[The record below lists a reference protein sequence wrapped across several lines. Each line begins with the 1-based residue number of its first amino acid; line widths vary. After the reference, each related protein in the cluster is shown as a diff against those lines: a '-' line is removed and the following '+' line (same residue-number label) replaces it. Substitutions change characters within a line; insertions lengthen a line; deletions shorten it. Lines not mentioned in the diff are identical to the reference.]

1 MMTTTT
7 ENPMVA
13 QVKSLPELIRSQ
25 FKTIDRQVR
34 QLMSHEDSLSVKR
47 IVIVG
52 CGDSH
57 MAGIA
62 TELAFEKFARIPTE
76 PKRANTG
83 GRYAAPYPQSHFPRN
98 PLVIGI
104 SVSGTVTRTR
114 EAVGLFKQQGLPT
127 IAITGNP
134 ESPLAQMSD
143 MVIDCTIP
151 AFPDAP
157 GVRNYRM
164 SLLALYLLAIRFGE
178 VKDLYSQ
185 DEANKLRQSLLSTA
199 DSLEATIAAIDG
211 KTQELAEAVKNEKS
225 HVFVGDGPNFATAMF
240 GAAKVIESAG
250 VHAMAQESEEW
261 AHLQYFTAV
270 ENRTPTFLISPGYR
284 GHERVGK
291 LMIPLQ
297 NLGRQTIAIV
307 PEGDTVVGPH
317 ADWVL
322 PVVGEVAEPFTPM
335 VYAAATELFAAY
347 MAEAMGATYFRRND
361 PSYIKNQDIRNT
373 EIVTDIEA

>member
-1 MMTTTT
+1 MTTN

-13 QVKSLPELIRSQ
+13 QVKSLPDLIRSE

-47 IVIVG
+47 IIITG

-62 TELAFEKFARIPTE
+62 TELSFEKFARIPTE
-76 PKRANTG
+76 PKRANMG
-83 GRYAAPYPQSHFPRN
+83 GRYAAPYPQSNFPRN

-134 ESPLAQMSD
+134 ESPLALMSD
-143 MVIDCTIP
+143 MVINCAIP
-151 AFPDAP
+151 PFPDAP

-211 KTQELAEAVKNEKS
+211 KTQELAEALKNEKS

-297 NLGRQTIAIV
+297 NLGRQTVAIV
-307 PEGDTVVGPH
+307 PEGDTVVGPY

-347 MAEAMGATYFRRND
+347 IAEAMGATYFRRND
-361 PSYIKNQDIRNT
+361 PAYMKNQDIRNT